1 MSNPLALIIED
12 DKDAARIFS
21 EALLQA
27 AFQTEIIGDGQEAME
42 RLNEVEPMMV
52 VLDLRLPHV
61 SGDKILRHIRADERL
76 AETRVMI
83 ATADS
88 QMAQNLQ
95 DDADVVLLKPVSF
108 EQLYFLAGRLH
119 PSGLPMMKK
128 MA

>member
-12 DKDAARIFS
+12 DKDLARIFS

-27 AFQTEIIGDGQEAME
+27 AFETEIIRDGQAALD
-42 RLNEVEPMMV
+42 RLAEVTPMVV
-52 VLDLRLPHV
+52 VLDLHLPRV
-61 SGDKILRHIRADERL
+61 SGEEILRQIRADERL

-88 QMAQNLQ
+88 QMAQNLC

-108 EQLYFLAGRLH
+108 EQLYFLAGRMR
-119 PSGLPMMKK
+119 PSSAPLKK

>member
-1 MSNPLALIIED
+1 MSKPLALIIED
-12 DKDAARIFS
+12 DKDLARIFS

-27 AFQTEIIGDGQEAME
+27 AFETEIIRDGQAALE
-42 RLNEVEPMMV
+42 RLAEVTPMVV
-52 VLDLRLPHV
+52 VLDLHLPRV
-61 SGDKILRHIRADERL
+61 SGEEILRQIRSDERL

-88 QMAQNLQ
+88 QMAQNLR

-108 EQLYFLAGRLH
+108 EQLYFLAGRMR
-119 PSGLPMMKK
+119 PSGAPPMKK

>member
-1 MSNPLALIIED
+1 MNNPLALIIED
-12 DKDAARIFS
+12 DEDIARIFS

-27 AFQTEIIGDGQEAME
+27 AFQTEIIEDGQAALE

-52 VLDLRLPHV
+52 VLDLRLPYV
-61 SGDKILRHIRADERL
+61 SGEKILRHIRADERL

-88 QMAQNLQ
+88 QMAQSLS
-95 DDADVVLLKPVSF
+95 DDADVVLLKPISF
-108 EQLYFLAGRLH
+108 EQLYFLAGRLR
-119 PSGLPMMKK
+119 PSGLPLMKK